1 MLLAIDVGNTHTVAG
16 VYEGERMV
24 RGWRVATEKQQTA
37 DELRARM
44 ASLFFA
50 DRFDEKTIDGVAL
63 CSVVPAL
70 TKAWVNAMRD
80 MLGIETMVCNAETA
94 GDLFKATYPRPHE
107 VGADRIADAIAAR
120 ELYGAPVIVLDF
132 GTATNIEV
140 VDKDGFFVGG
150 IIAPGVETS
159 AQALFSRATKLS
171 AIALEAPPQAIGF
184 STEEAVQSGIVLG
197 EADRVD
203 GLVCRVFAQMGEKAT
218 VVATGGLARLIA
230 EHSSEISLVNPDLT
244 LEGLRI
250 IYASRNV

>member
-1 MLLAIDVGNTHTVAG
+1 MLLTIDVGNTHTVAG
-16 VYEGERMV
+16 VYDGERMV

-44 ASLFFA
+44 ASLFFS
-50 DRFDEKTIDGVAL
+50 DRFDERQITGAAM

-70 TKAWVNAMRD
+70 TRAWVQAMRD
-80 MLGIETMVCNAETA
+80 MFEIDTLVCNVETA
-94 GDLFKATYPRPHE
+94 GALFKATYPRPQE

-132 GTATNIEV
+132 GTATNIEI
-140 VDKDGFFVGG
+140 VDENGFFVGG
-150 IIAPGVETS
+150 IIAPGIETS

-171 AIALEAPPQAIGF
+171 TIALEAPPHVIGLN
-184 STEEAVQSGIVLG
+184 TEEAIQSGIIFG
-197 EADRVD
+197 EVERVD
-203 GLVCRVFAQMGEKAT
+203 GLVRRVYTQMGKKPT

-230 EHSSEISLVNPDLT
+230 DHSKEISLVDPNLT

-250 IYASRNV
+250 IYNAAQ

>member
-16 VYEGERMV
+16 AYEGDRMV

-50 DRFDEKTIDGVAL
+50 DRFDEKQIDGVAL

-70 TKAWVNAMRD
+70 TKAWVQAMRD
-80 MLGIETMVCNAETA
+80 MLGLETLVCNAETA

-132 GTATNIEV
+132 GTATNIEI
-140 VDKDGFFVGG
+140 VDRNGFFVGG

-159 AQALFSRATKLS
+159 AAALFSRATKLS
-171 AIALEAPPQAIGF
+171 TIALEAPPQAIGF

-203 GLVCRVFAQMGEKAT
+203 GLVRRVFAEMGEKAT
-218 VVATGGLARLIA
+218 VVATGGLSRLIA

-250 IYASRNV
+250 IYASKNA